1 MTDPIMRL
9 YANILNTRIVRFTE
23 INALRAGSQA
33 GFRPKLSTVHQL
45 FTLQHFIDRHHHTD
59 KPLYCCFLDL
69 KSAYDRVN
77 RILLWE
83 VLRRL
88 GIDGRVLSAV
98 QSLYDECTV
107 SMNIGGKSGQ
117 RFTSHTGVKQGC
129 PLSPTLFGLFVDG
142 LHRHLLQR
150 CPAEGPQL
158 RSGQRVPDLGYVD
171 DFVLLASTPEGLQR
185 LIDAA
190 AEFCT
195 QVGMQISSEKTKV
208 LVFGSSLPGPHQW
221 YCDGSPLEWV
231 DKFDYLGITFAAT
244 CGLHQT
250 FGKLQKNMWAAWAL
264 LQRQFGKL
272 QCSTSVWLLL
282 RVYDVCVPP
291 TASYACELWALRAM
305 SAEHRKARDGMA
317 SKHIKILRQIGGV
330 RTAVPTA
337 VLFRELGVR
346 PLPHI
351 WWQRMVK
358 FWNRLAELPASS
370 LHKQAALDD
379 CWDAIVGHVR
389 NWAYSFIT
397 GLRSLGYEFLIRCDM
412 MEPVDLPR
420 VLELLKD
427 RDSQRWQN
435 LDVCPRTCPSAN
447 AQLCTYERWFAQPQ
461 TLRPMCPLL
470 QLPVSAGCLRT
481 LLRFRMGC
489 HGLPNDV
496 GRRRGI
502 PRMQRSCTR
511 CAMPGIADERHLIF
525 ECVAFQPVR
534 DRFPTLF
541 GEHIT
546 TMQAFMWQD
555 DAVQVAKFVQACFAA
570 LTNVGSV
577 GSSHQP

>member
-1 MTDPIMRL
+1 MR
-9 YANILNTRIVRFTE
+9 F
-23 INALRAGSQA
+23 
-33 GFRPKLSTVHQL
+33 F
-45 FTLQHFIDRHHHTD
+45 
-59 KPLYCCFLDL
+59 
-69 KSAYDRVN
+69 
-77 RILLWE
+77 
-83 VLRRL
+83 
-88 GIDGRVLSAV
+88 
-98 QSLYDECTV
+98 
-107 SMNIGGKSGQ
+107 
-117 RFTSHTGVKQGC
+117 
-129 PLSPTLFGLFVDG
+129 
-142 LHRHLLQR
+142 
-150 CPAEGPQL
+150 
-158 RSGQRVPDLGYVD
+158 
-171 DFVLLASTPEGLQR
+171 
-185 LIDAA
+185 
-190 AEFCT
+190 
-195 QVGMQISSEKTKV
+195 
-208 LVFGSSLPGPHQW
+208 
-221 YCDGSPLEWV
+221 
-231 DKFDYLGITFAAT
+231 
-244 CGLHQT
+244 
-250 FGKLQKNMWAAWAL
+250 
-264 LQRQFGKL
+264 
-272 QCSTSVWLLL
+272 
-282 RVYDVCVPP
+282 
-291 TASYACELWALRAM
+291 
-305 SAEHRKARDGMA
+305 
-317 SKHIKILRQIGGV
+317 
-330 RTAVPTA
+330 
-337 VLFRELGVR
+337 LGVR

-379 CWDAIVGHVR
+379 CWDAIVGHVK

-461 TLRPMCPLL
+461 TLRRVCPLL

-511 CAMPGIADERHLIF
+511 CDMPGIADERHLIF
-525 ECVAFQPVR
+525 ECVAVQPVR

-555 DAVQVAKFVQACFAA
+555 DAIQVAKFVQACFATLA
-570 LTNVGSV
+570 NVSSV